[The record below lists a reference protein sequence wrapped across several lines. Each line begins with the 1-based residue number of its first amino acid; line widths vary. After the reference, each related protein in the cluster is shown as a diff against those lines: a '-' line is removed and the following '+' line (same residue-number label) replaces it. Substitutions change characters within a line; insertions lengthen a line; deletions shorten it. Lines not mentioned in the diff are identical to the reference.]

1 VTFPG
6 REELAQDPDFALEMQ
21 AAYLLGPDHLRRILK
36 RDDLLFNFNSFLVS
50 YRPADVL
57 VLQYYLSALRALDL
71 ISAANSII
79 STLPSSYDYGF
90 DASYVPVVSH
100 SILEQKVE
108 QAFAV
113 LQYESLPAYIAYG
126 FHMTNAALHRK
137 VTRAL
142 GEGSS
147 VQSDSLAQMF
157 CVTDPE
163 QIDNPIIFAS
173 KEFSRS
179 TNYPMKSILN
189 RNPSFL
195 HGPMTDIGASDRIAS
210 AIAAQRSHSEV
221 MVSYRSDGSPF
232 LSLQTVTPLRDTRG
246 RLRYWLR
253 GFVDCSDLL
262 RQGANSWSF
271 PCDFLP
277 ASTTSASG
285 GPKKPESKLRKVK
298 SFYSVYTEQS
308 VSLENY
314 PIKLDEQTLAHSS
327 PTSTT
332 AVELP
337 ATPVAAGFASVGFED
352 APAPSHASYPM
363 GLDMR
368 SPGIYH
374 RVSLPSTTPLL
385 S

>member
-1 VTFPG
+1 
-6 REELAQDPDFALEMQ
+6 MQ
-21 AAYLLGPDHLRRILK
+21 AAYLLGADHLRRILK
-36 RDDLLFNFNSFLVS
+36 QDDLLFNFNSFLLS
-50 YRPADVL
+50 YRPADVA

-71 ISAANSII
+71 ISAANALIT
-79 STLPSSYDYGF
+79 TLPSSYDYGF
-90 DASYVPVVSH
+90 DAAYVPIVSNP
-100 SILEQKVE
+100 ILERKVE

-113 LQYESLPAYIAYG
+113 LQYESLPAYVAYG
-126 FHMTNAALHRK
+126 FHMTNASLHRK
-137 VTRAL
+137 VTGAL
-142 GEGSS
+142 GAGSS
-147 VQSDSLAQMF
+147 AQSDSLAQMF

-179 TNYPMKSILN
+179 TNYPMRSILN

-195 HGPMTDIGASDRIAS
+195 HGPMTDVGASDRIAS

-253 GFVDCSDLL
+253 GYVDCSDLL
-262 RQGANSWSF
+262 GKGAHSWSF
-271 PCDFLP
+271 PHDAVP
-277 ASTTSASG
+277 SAASSAN
-285 GPKKPESKLRKVK
+285 KKPESKLRKAK

-314 PIKLDEQTLAHSS
+314 PIRLDDQITTPVSS
-327 PTSTT
+327 TAST

-337 ATPVAAGFASVGFED
+337 ATPVAAGFATDGFDDVPE
-352 APAPSHASYPM
+352 SSKSGFPM

-374 RVSLPSTTPLL
+374 RVSPNIISETTLGFSILL
-385 S
+385 TPP